1 MMALWLIFK
10 SIIGYTPRII
20 LTMMS
25 GFLTAGKH
33 MTNRTL
39 TVMPC
44 FLMLLGANCCYADTV
59 IEKQFSTRVE
69 AGKSKAIKLENVA
82 VATRLELTAKSAGAL
97 DVLVLDELNYS
108 LYPNVHNFLYSGSL
122 DSELE
127 VSLLSPAS
135 GDYFLVFDNR
145 EGTGELRVE
154 VNFKASRAQF
164 VPLENEA
171 LTASMDSIVTSLSK
185 LFRFDRIVVEPVSCG
200 FANLLVV
207 DDHIYLCIEYVTMLK
222 TENDEAASA
231 KSLLLFAILH
241 EMAHV
246 LLRQWDMPF
255 YANEEIADQLATA
268 LAGMMGRTPI
278 VLAQADFF
286 KRLAS
291 AEKEAGKRTG
301 FGRHPLVAQR
311 ARNLQRWAQ
320 AGPAHVQAW
329 QPFLV
334 PRMQT
339 GLLKQLQ
346 KNPPS
351 WCDEAAVGQELITRT

>member
-1 MMALWLIFK
+1 MMA
-10 SIIGYTPRII
+10 
-20 LTMMS
+20 
-25 GFLTAGKH
+25 GFLAVGRH
-33 MTNRTL
+33 MTSRILPATL
-39 TVMPC
+39 C
-44 FLMLLGANCCYADTV
+44 FLTLLGANCCRADTV
-59 IEKQFSTRVE
+59 IEKQFSTQVE

-82 VATRLELTAKSAGAL
+82 VATRLELTVKSTGAL
-97 DVLVLDELNYS
+97 NVLVLDELNYS

-122 DSELE
+122 DSQLE
-127 VSLLSPAS
+127 VSLLSPVS
-135 GDYFLVFDNR
+135 GNYFLVFDNR
-145 EGTGELRVE
+145 EGTGDLRVK

-171 LTASMDSIVTSLSK
+171 LTASMDSIVASLGK
-185 LFRFDRIVVEPVSCG
+185 LFRFDGIVVEPVLCG

-222 TENDEAASA
+222 KEEEEAATA

-278 VLAQADFF
+278 VMAQVDFF

-301 FGRHPLVAQR
+301 LGRHPLVAQR

-346 KNPPS
+346 KSPPS
-351 WCDEAAVGQELITRT
+351 WCDEAAVEQELIKRIEKRHFTNGTN